1 MICPNCGRELPDTVR
16 VCPGCSAVQ
25 RVFKR
30 RHADADIPEPSE
42 PVRVSRRI
50 SPDSSEVQHIAQR
63 ESKQKASTPE
73 QRIKHGD
80 MPRSGSSGQVPI
92 GLSKQATRNQA
103 QVRHVRRAPDHIR
116 RKIDARPA
124 MMDPPIYRK
133 SHKRLLT
140 VVFVILLIT
149 LFVASAGSYILLGTE
164 NGQRLMATWGWS
176 IANTDAYVTLGRE
189 LLEQA
194 YFSRSLEM
202 LSVAIEREPDN
213 VDALIL
219 MGQAY
224 TELGRTEEAVA
235 IYESLI
241 HEIAP
246 AHPSAYR
253 NLIKIYQQQ
262 GYNAEA
268 LALMKTASL
277 HANST
282 QEFDVMLREYTPE
295 SPTLSHMEGRY
306 NTEIDVTITIPEGE
320 TVYYSVDG
328 TDPSE
333 SGLVYTEGTKIH
345 VPEGKLTVKAIG
357 FTENGM
363 PSEQVTAN
371 YTVIIPT
378 PAAPKANYASGVYK
392 KAPKVS
398 LRPGSEDKKENDM
411 IVAIYYTLDG
421 RQATTEST
429 LYDPDHPIQLPI
441 GDSRLRA
448 IAVASN
454 GKISYEMN
462 VTYKVE
468 GNLKNMFGSKDTFKN
483 MELYKTGFKAFTNAW
498 GTPKS
503 YEVLPKEEWYAP
515 EMESYEAVYS
525 WGTAR
530 FCIKTTGGSPV
541 LYALDT
547 TNSKMTAPR
556 TTRVGM
562 DAEDVLAKFRDLG
575 QAALDEAGNRLLYNR
590 DSGNYQF
597 GTYRMEADGLYAIHY
612 YYPIGDDRKI
622 FVELSYYLNENNE
635 VARIVWQRYLSEITN
650 EGT

>member
-1 MICPNCGRELPDTVR
+1 MICPNCGRELPDTAR

-42 PVRVSRRI
+42 PVRVSRRVAPAP
-50 SPDSSEVQHIAQR
+50 SEAKHKSEQEAFSQKPSATVRPD
-63 ESKQKASTPE
+63 KANMVH
-73 QRIKHGD
+73 K
-80 MPRSGSSGQVPI
+80 SGSAGHVPV
-92 GLSKQATRNQA
+92 GLSKQAARDQA
-103 QVRHVRRAPDHIR
+103 DVRYVRRAPDHIR

-124 MMDPPIYRK
+124 MIDPPIYRK
-133 SHKRLLT
+133 SHKRLLR
-140 VVFVILLIT
+140 VVFVILLVA
-149 LFVASAGSYILLGTE
+149 LFVSSAGAYMLFGTE

-176 IANTDAYVTLGRE
+176 AANTDAYITLGRE

-194 YFSRSLEM
+194 YFTRSLEM
-202 LSVAIEREPDN
+202 LGVAVEREPEN
-213 VDALIL
+213 VDALVL

-268 LALMKTASL
+268 LALMKTAAL
-277 HANST
+277 NANST
-282 QEFDVMLREYTPE
+282 QEFDVMLREYTPQT
-295 SPTLSHMEGRY
+295 PTLSHTEGRY
-306 NTEIDVTITIPEGE
+306 NTEIDVTIGIPEGQ

-333 SGLVYTEGTKIH
+333 SGLVYTAGTKIH

-363 PSEQVTAN
+363 PSEQITAN

-421 RQATTEST
+421 RQATTSST
-429 LYDPDHPIQLPI
+429 LYTEPIQLPI

-468 GNLKNMFGSKDTFKN
+468 GNLKNMFGSKDSFKN
-483 MELYKTGFKAFTNAW
+483 MELYKTGYKTFSNAW
-498 GTPKS
+498 GAPKS
-503 YEVLPKEEWYAP
+503 YEVLPKEQWYSP

-525 WGTAR
+525 WGSAR

-547 TNSKMTAPR
+547 TNSKMIAPR

-562 DAEDVLAKFRDLG
+562 SAEDVLSKFRDLG
-575 QAALDEAGNRLLYNR
+575 QAALDANGNRLLYNYN
-590 DSGNYQF
+590 SGNYQF
-597 GTYRMEADGLYAIHY
+597 GTYRKEANGNYAIHY
-612 YYPIGDDRKI
+612 YYPIGDDKLI
-622 FVELSYYLNENNE
+622 FVELSYYLNETGKVE
-635 VARIVWQRYLSEITN
+635 RIVWQRYLSEISN
-650 EGT
+650 ESGT

>member
-16 VCPGCSAVQ
+16 VCPGCTAVQ

-30 RHADADIPEPSE
+30 RHADADIPESRE

-50 SPDSSEVQHIAQR
+50 APNSSEVNQNNIPELEKNTSSPER
-63 ESKQKASTPE
+63 PIKQT
-73 QRIKHGD
+73 GV
-80 MPRSGSSGQVPI
+80 PRSGSSGQVPI
-92 GLSKQATRNQA
+92 GLSKQAARNQV
-103 QVRHVRRAPDHIR
+103 QVRQVRRAPDHIR

-124 MMDPPIYRK
+124 MIDPPIYRK
-133 SHKRLLT
+133 SHKRLLRI
-140 VVFVILLIT
+140 VFVILLVA
-149 LFVASAGSYILLGTE
+149 LFVVSACGYMLIGTE

-189 LLEQA
+189 LYEQA

-202 LSVAIEREPDN
+202 LNVAIEREPEN
-213 VDALIL
+213 VDALVL

-224 TELGRTEEAVA
+224 TELGRTDDAVL

-241 HEIAP
+241 HDIAP

-268 LALMKTASL
+268 LALMKTAAL
-277 HANST
+277 NANST
-282 QEFDVMLREYTPE
+282 QEFDVMLREYTPDP
-295 SPTLSHMEGRY
+295 PTLSHTEGRY
-306 NTEIDVTITIPEGE
+306 NSEIDVTIGIPEGQ
-320 TVYYSVDG
+320 TVYYSIDG

-333 SGLVYTEGTKIH
+333 SGLVYTQGTKIH
-345 VPEGKLTVKAIG
+345 IPEGKLTVKAIG

-363 PSEQVTAN
+363 PSEQITAN

-392 KAPKVS
+392 KAPNVS

-421 RQATTEST
+421 RQATVNST
-429 LYDPDHPIQLPI
+429 LYTGPIQLPI

-468 GNLKNMFGSKDTFKN
+468 GNLKNMFSSKDTFKN
-483 MELYKTGFKAFTNAW
+483 MELYKTSYNTFSKAW
-498 GTPKS
+498 GAPKS
-503 YEVLPKEEWYAP
+503 YELLPEEEWYSP
-515 EMESYEAVYS
+515 EMESYEAVYN

-530 FCIKTTGGSPV
+530 FCIKTTGGTPV

-547 TNSKMTAPR
+547 SNSKMSAPR
-556 TTRVGM
+556 TTKVGM
-562 DAEDVLAKFRDLG
+562 SADNVLAKFRDLG
-575 QAALDEAGNRLLYNR
+575 QAALDADGNRLLYNLN
-590 DSGNYQF
+590 SGNYQF
-597 GTYRMEADGLYAIHY
+597 GTFRKEADGNYAIHY

-622 FVELSYYLNENNE
+622 FVELSYYLDQNQE
-635 VARIVWQRYLSEITN
+635 VARIVWQRYLSEISG